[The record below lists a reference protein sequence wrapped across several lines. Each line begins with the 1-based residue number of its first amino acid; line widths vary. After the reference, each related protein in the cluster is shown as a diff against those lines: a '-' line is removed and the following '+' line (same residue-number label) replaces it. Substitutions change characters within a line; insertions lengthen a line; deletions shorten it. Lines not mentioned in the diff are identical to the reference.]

1 MLTGKIY
8 SVINSGEYLFII
20 VPLSFM
26 LNFILL
32 SSNNFLKDFI
42 LIISW
47 NSWMMDSRVQ
57 VIFFSCLLIKSGPS
71 LENSERTL
79 PCGVED
85 LERAPPLLLKEF
97 LASSLRELMS
107 RFFWEITSNGLTSS
121 IFYPYI
127 FLLSYSLN
135 PEF

>member
-1 MLTGKIY
+1 MPTGKVY
-8 SVINSGEYLFII
+8 SVMNSGEYLFII

-26 LNFILL
+26 LNLILL

-47 NSWMMDSRVQ
+47 NNWMIESRVQ

-71 LENSERTL
+71 FENSLRTL
-79 PCGVED
+79 PCGVDD
-85 LERAPPLLLKEF
+85 LERAPTLLLKEF
-97 LASSLRELMS
+97 LASSFRELMS

-121 IFYPYI
+121 IFYI